1 MSWLGA
7 ELSELVEL
15 VVLALGDI
23 EDSVDAEAE
32 LYVLRAGAMPGTAP
46 NQPENRERGKATD
59 WIVALF
65 IVTLT

>member
-1 MSWLGA
+1 MLLFEISFQLKNCNVERGCEGLGN
-7 ELSELVEL
+7 
-15 VVLALGDI
+15 
-23 EDSVDAEAE
+23 
-32 LYVLRAGAMPGTAP
+32 YVLRAGAMPGTAP